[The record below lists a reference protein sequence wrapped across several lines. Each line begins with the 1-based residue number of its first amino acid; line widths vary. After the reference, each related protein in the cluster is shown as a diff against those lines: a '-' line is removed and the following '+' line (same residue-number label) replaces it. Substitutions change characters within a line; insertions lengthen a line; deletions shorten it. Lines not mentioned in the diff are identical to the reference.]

1 MPNTNRDQTPYLP
14 TGNPDT
20 TNISALPSATN
31 PANNWRPGELGKA
44 FDVNDKAY
52 QRVKLDSGVSAS
64 NTVGVV
70 AANQLA
76 FWKDRANYIV
86 TNDKRQ
92 AVFGGVAN
100 SFANNV
106 AGVFR
111 TAVTA
116 GNVCDILQR
125 GRAINVL
132 ATAQLAAGRQ
142 VMADTTDNTAYADG
156 PDAVGTAAA
165 YQVLGVCV
173 TTSTGAGGIAVV
185 DFDIP
190 NIP

>member
-1 MPNTNRDQTPYLP
+1 MPNTNRDQTMYVQ
-14 TGNPDT
+14 TGDPDT
-20 TNISALPSATN
+20 WHVETLQ
-31 PANNWRPGELGKA
+31 RPGELGKA
-44 FDVNDKAY
+44 YDVNDRAY
-52 QRVKLDSGVSAS
+52 QRVKLDSGATAS

-86 TNDKRQ
+86 TNDKRF
-92 AVFGGVAN
+92 ALLGGIAN

-111 TAVTA
+111 HAVTA
-116 GNVCDILQR
+116 GHYCDILIR
-125 GRAINVL
+125 GRNIAAAAVAGVAGGELVIADV
-132 ATAQLAAGRQ
+132 TA
-142 VMADTTDNTAYADG
+142 NTASVDSI
-156 PDAVGTAAA
+156 AVGTAVT
-165 YQVLGVCV
+165 YQNLGVV
-173 TTSTGAGGIAVV
+173 RTAVANDVAYV

>member
-1 MPNTNRDQTPYLP
+1 MPNINRDQTLYVP

-20 TNISALPSATN
+20 WSQEVLQ
-31 PANNWRPGELGKA
+31 RPGELGKA
-44 FDVNDKAY
+44 YDVNDRTY
-52 QRVKLDSGVSAS
+52 QRVKLDSGATAA

-76 FWKDRANYIV
+76 FWKDKANYIV

-92 AVFGGVAN
+92 ALLGGVAN

-111 TAVTA
+111 SAVTA
-116 GNVCDILQR
+116 GHYCDILIR
-125 GRAINVL
+125 GRNIPVAV
-132 ATAQLAAGRQ
+132 ATADEASVTGGVSVIAD
-142 VMADTTDNTAYADG
+142 VTADTASVDG
-156 PDAVGTAAA
+156 VAVGTACT
-165 YQVLGVCV
+165 YQKLGVCRTASSSNV
-173 TTSTGAGGIAVV
+173 AYA
-185 DFDIP
+185 DIDLV